1 MRIIEKCWI
10 DLYEGYRT
18 GQARETRLA
27 TEWGRAIQVTQRR
40 RDRVAT
46 ASRTRM
52 QRITALTIL
61 AFLAICIALEAGF
74 YYLPARRPEFL
85 MYLCMLATA
94 GSLIIAVYM
103 FRRGS
108 ETVRTDTPPPMSLMA
123 SWWKALR
130 PRRYPVRTRGDRAE
144 VEFLKSLAFLD
155 DRHIAVWGLLTSAR
169 VTSDTDVL
177 LLGPGGI
184 WVFEVKYWSGKIS
197 RQDGVWYTEHRLG
210 GRRIQEK
217 SPDQQWL
224 DQKEE
229 IAKTIRMRLPSKPW
243 LADLIKGGV
252 VFSHE
257 GAELGGISGHK
268 AAYGK
273 PGSWHKRIRET
284 APVPGFGIED
294 KLQLLDALIR
304 YANLHEK
311 EALQIRSAREEA
323 ERLYEDAAAALRK
336 YVSERL

>member
-18 GQARETRLA
+18 VQALETRLV

-40 RDRVAT
+40 RDRVTT
-46 ASRTRM
+46 ASRTRK
-52 QRITALTIL
+52 QRITALTVL
-61 AFLAICIALEAGF
+61 TFLVVCTALQAGF
-74 YYLPARRPEFL
+74 YYLPERRPEFL
-85 MYLCMLATA
+85 MFFCMLATA
-94 GSLIIAVYM
+94 GSLIVAAYM

-108 ETVRTDTPPPMSLMA
+108 ETVRKDTAPSMGLMA

-197 RQDGVWYTEHRLG
+197 KQDGAWYTARRLG
-210 GRRIQEK
+210 GRKVRAK

-229 IAKTIRMRLPSKPW
+229 IAKTIRMRLPEKAG

-273 PGSWHKRIRET
+273 PASWHKRIQET
-284 APVPGFGIED
+284 APVPGFDVED
-294 KLQLLDALIR
+294 QLQLLDALIR
-304 YANLHEK
+304 YANQHEK
-311 EALQIRSAREEA
+311 ERLEIRSAREQA
-323 ERLYEDAAAALRK
+323 DQLYEDTAAVLRK